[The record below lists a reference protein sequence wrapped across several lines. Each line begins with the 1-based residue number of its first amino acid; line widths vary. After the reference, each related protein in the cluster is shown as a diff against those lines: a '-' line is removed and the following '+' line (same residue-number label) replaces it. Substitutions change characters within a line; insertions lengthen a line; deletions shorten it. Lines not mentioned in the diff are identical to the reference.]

1 MTFAEIKSK
10 LELIEFRYIESINID
25 IPDLIEKLTNDAID
39 VEYEQSRMT
48 KSKQELKNAYVK
60 YITGLQE
67 ILDVFSNDISRIFNE
82 FKSNW
87 NVTFKVP
94 SSADTFRDLIS
105 DDVELLIDDK
115 GCRGIEQK
123 GSGLQRL
130 AVILLNFEILKRIKH
145 KKSYIL

>member
-1 MTFAEIKSK
+1 MKTVLDDVVINDYAEYH
-10 LELIEFRYIESINID
+10 IEEVHDN
-25 IPDLIEKLTNDAID
+25 TVMN
-39 VEYEQSRMT
+39 
-48 KSKQELKNAYVK
+48 
-60 YITGLQE
+60 
-67 ILDVFSNDISRIFNE
+67 

-145 KKSYIL
+145 KKSYILCVDEPDIFLHDGLQKKLMEFFKEVLIKCKFFTLLIRRIL